1 MSALS
6 VVAIC
11 VVGMAL
17 GWPAFR
23 SRQFSLAGMLMSLA
37 LGIGFGIGVTSIGYF
52 LALLLGQ
59 SGRRAAKVGDEVVLS
74 LVAALVFWYSRKRAI
89 HPAGADV
96 PMRHRPSWVVWP
108 LATVFS
114 AALVVFVRLLI
125 RQVSAF
131 PHGSWDAW
139 AIWNLHARFLFRAG
153 NHWRDT
159 FSNSIA
165 WAHPDYPLVVPGAV
179 ARWWGYL
186 LNDAVLVP
194 MFISIAFTV
203 AIVLLLFSSIAA
215 LRGWAQASLAGIVLL
230 STPFFFFQ
238 GTSGCADVPLAFFY
252 LATLVLLAIQ
262 EHHPAQRPYL
272 LSLAGLSAGLAAWT
286 KNEGLVFLV
295 SIVAAQGLIGV
306 AQQKSLRGLK
316 PLEPFCVGLAFPLCV
331 FFYFKFRI
339 APASY
344 FVQPFSDILAKITDL
359 SRYRQVAAAIAIKA
373 WHFGDWVLSAF
384 ATLSIYL
391 LLAGVKKRNEDLP
404 QIEIGLLTLFF
415 TLCSYFAAYIVTPF
429 SLAWH
434 LESSL
439 DRLLLQLWPSFLFIY
454 FIVVRNLDEGLLHR
468 PSSEPRSPG
477 SGQFNDSG
485 ETV

>member
-1 MSALS
+1 MGDLEFARSLPVPGWKPLAGYILKFNCLGASGLSISGPGGSSALVGISAERCSARPHVHQYCIHGSNS
-6 VVAIC
+6 VAVIFVHRCA
-11 VVGMAL
+11 ARL
-17 GWPAFR
+17 G
-23 SRQFSLAGMLMSLA
+23 S
-37 LGIGFGIGVTSIGYF
+37 GIVSWDRFAEHTFLFFPGNERLRRRASGFF
-52 LALLLGQ
+52 LLGDTGTPCHTGAP
-59 SGRRAAKVGDEVVLS
+59 SRAETLS
-74 LVAALVFWYSRKRAI
+74 
-89 HPAGADV
+89 
-96 PMRHRPSWVVWP
+96 
-108 LATVFS
+108 
-114 AALVVFVRLLI
+114 
-125 RQVSAF
+125 
-131 PHGSWDAW
+131 
-139 AIWNLHARFLFRAG
+139 
-153 NHWRDT
+153 
-159 FSNSIA
+159 
-165 WAHPDYPLVVPGAV
+165 
-179 ARWWGYL
+179 
-186 LNDAVLVP
+186 
-194 MFISIAFTV
+194 
-203 AIVLLLFSSIAA
+203 
-215 LRGWAQASLAGIVLL
+215 
-230 STPFFFFQ
+230 
-238 GTSGCADVPLAFFY
+238 
-252 LATLVLLAIQ
+252 
-262 EHHPAQRPYL
+262 
-272 LSLAGLSAGLAAWT
+272 

-439 DRLLLQLWPSFLFIY
+439 DRLLLQLWPSFLFMY
-454 FIVVRNLDEGLLHR
+454 FIAQITGFR
-468 PSSEPRSPG
+468 P
-477 SGQFNDSG
+477 
-485 ETV
+485 V